1 MKIKSLFLTL
11 LLAMCIFTLQAQ
23 PSGINREANTIMLNG
38 ADWSG
43 MIKLVNDKSEG
54 SKFTIVHIGDSHIQP
69 GIFTGVLRTQ
79 LQERYGNGGRGLVC
93 PLKLARSH
101 APSDYVIKSSSS
113 ISASSRLL
121 IKSKPAGMGATGVA
135 VKFAGGATTLGLQ
148 VKKKSDSFDEVTLL
162 HSPEEPFSVTSDNGN
177 ISQEELSA
185 TATRVSL
192 NGIVDIANL
201 RLKGKGAFY
210 GARLLNNKHGVVVD
224 CIGNDGA
231 TYSSYVKINGFGKQ
245 LNDLNPQLVIISLGT
260 NEAYGNTAALEGN
273 LDKLVTSIM
282 QENPDANILLTTPLE
297 THKKSGRGYVVQ
309 SGITSVRSTI
319 INYGKEHNI
328 AVWDFY
334 TVGGGSGAA
343 SRWLSA
349 KYMNTDHLHLLSKGY
364 NLTGELLCEAL
375 IKAFQELGAK

>member
-1 MKIKSLFLTL
+1 MTS
-11 LLAMCIFTLQAQ
+11 LLAMCLFTLQAQ

-38 ADWSG
+38 ADWSE
-43 MIKLVNDKSEG
+43 MIKLLNDKSDD

-79 LQERYGNGGRGLVC
+79 LQDRYGNGGRGLVC
-93 PLKLARSH
+93 PLQLARSH
-101 APSDYVIKSSSS
+101 GPSDYVMKSSSA

-121 IKSKPAGMGATGVA
+121 TKSKPAGMGVTGVA

-148 VKKKSDSFDEVTLL
+148 VKKNSDSFNEVVLL
-162 HSPEEPFSVTSDNGN
+162 HSPEEPFAVSADRGN
-177 ISQEELSA
+177 VSQEEISS

-192 NGIVDIANL
+192 NSLVDIADL
-201 RLKGKGAFY
+201 RLKGKGALY
-210 GARLLNNKHGVVVD
+210 GANLLNNKHGVVVD

-231 TYSSYVKINGFGKQ
+231 TYSSYVKIDGFGEQ
-245 LNDLNPQLVIISLGT
+245 LSNLNPQLVIISLGT

-273 LDKLVTSIM
+273 LDKLVKSIM
-282 QENPDANILLTTPLE
+282 QANPNAKILLTTPLE

-309 SGITSVRSTI
+309 DGITSVRSTLM
-319 INYGKEHNI
+319 NYGKTHNI

-349 KYMNTDHLHLLSKGY
+349 KYMNSDHLHLLSKGY
-364 NLTGELLCEAL
+364 TLCGELLSEAL